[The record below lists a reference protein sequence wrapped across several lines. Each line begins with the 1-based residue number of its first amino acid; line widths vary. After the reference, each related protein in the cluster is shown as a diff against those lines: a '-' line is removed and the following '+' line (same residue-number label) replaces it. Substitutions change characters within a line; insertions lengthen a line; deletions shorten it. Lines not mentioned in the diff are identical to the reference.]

1 MFINTNVASLNSQR
15 QLAGSTGL
23 LATATQRLSSG
34 LRINSAKDDAAG
46 LAISERMTAQVKG
59 LDQARRNAND
69 GISLAQTAE
78 GALAEVGNNLQ
89 RIRELAVQAANSTNK
104 AGDRQTIQNEVDQLK
119 NEIQRMT
126 EQTSFNGNK
135 LLDGSFNA
143 KTFQVGAD
151 AGQFITINEVA
162 NTNLTSLG
170 GTNIEKQTST
180 TSGLLGATA
189 GTFGTAITSGDLK
202 LNYIDKDGA
211 SQSVNLGAI
220 TAASTK
226 ETRMAQIAEAINKK
240 TETSG
245 VSATIDDTGALKLTS
260 NNALG
265 SADSVTTAG
274 NFSLVTTATASV
286 GNTGFDTSNNNATP
300 TSDSGIKGIATLTVT
315 GTDSSKATNAITR
328 IDRAIAEVNEKRAAL
343 GAVQNRF
350 SSAITSLQTSSEN
363 ISASRSRIKDADFAS
378 ESAALAR
385 ANVLQQAG
393 TAMLAQ
399 ANQQPQQ
406 ALQLLR

>member
-46 LAISERMTAQVKG
+46 LSISERMTAQVKG

-78 GALAEVGNNLQ
+78 GALSEIGNNLQ
-89 RIRELAVQAANSTNK
+89 RMRELAVQASNSTNK
-104 AGDRQTIQNEVDQLK
+104 IGDRATIQAELNQLK
-119 NEIQRMT
+119 DEIQRMT
-126 EQTSFNGNK
+126 DQTSFNGNK
-135 LLDGSFNA
+135 LLDGTYSG

-151 AGQFITINEVA
+151 AGQMITIKEVG
-162 NTNLTSLG
+162 NTNLTNLG
-170 GTNIEKQTST
+170 GVTKMGSF
-180 TSGLLGATA
+180 GGAYTP
-189 GTFGTAITSGDLK
+189 T
-202 LNYIDKDGA
+202 GA
-211 SQSVNLGAI
+211 MAQ
-220 TAASTK
+220 TAASLGSGTIK
-226 ETRMAQIAEAINKK
+226 ISYRPIDESTGLPAAASASVTITIGAAASANERQAQVVAGINKNSEK
-240 TETSG
+240 TG
-245 VSATIDDTGALKLTS
+245 VVAYMDAGSIKLSSTDANGAV
-260 NNALG
+260 A
-265 SADSVTTAG
+265 
-274 NFSLVTTATASV
+274 TATQKISLAGGLSV
-286 GNTGFDTSNNNATP
+286 AGRTGISANSFGAKNKT
-300 TSDSGIKGIATLTVT
+300 GIADLTVT
-315 GTDSSKATNAITR
+315 GSTSENATKAIRMLDNAIKQLNQFR
-328 IDRAIAEVNEKRAAL
+328 SDL
-343 GAVQNRF
+343 GGVQNRF

-363 ISASRSRIKDADFAS
+363 ISASRSRVKDADFAN

>member
-46 LAISERMTAQVKG
+46 LSISERMTAQVKG

-78 GALAEVGNNLQ
+78 GALSEIGNNLQ
-89 RIRELAVQAANSTNK
+89 RMRELAVQASNSTNK
-104 AGDRQTIQNEVDQLK
+104 IGDRATIQAELNQLK
-119 NEIQRMT
+119 DEIQRMT
-126 EQTSFNGNK
+126 DQTSFNGNK
-135 LLDGSFNA
+135 LLDGTYSG

-151 AGQFITINEVA
+151 AGQMITIKEVG
-162 NTNLTSLG
+162 NTNLTKLG
-170 GTNIEKQTST
+170 GTTKMGTYGGTYTSV
-180 TSGLLGATA
+180 GAMA
-189 GTFGTAITSGDLK
+189 
-202 LNYIDKDGA
+202 
-211 SQSVNLGAI
+211 Q
-220 TAASTK
+220 TAASLPSGTIAIK
-226 ETRMAQIAEAINKK
+226 YRAINESTGLPAANSASVTITIGAAASANERQAQIVAGINKHSEK
-240 TETSG
+240 TGVVAYMDAGSIKLSSTDANGAVATATQTLSFGGSLTAARSG
-245 VSATIDDTGALKLTS
+245 LA
-260 NNALG
+260 
-265 SADSVTTAG
+265 ADSFTAQ
-274 NFSLVTTATASV
+274 NKT
-286 GNTGFDTSNNNATP
+286 
-300 TSDSGIKGIATLTVT
+300 GIADLTVT
-315 GTDSSKATNAITR
+315 GSTSANATKAIRMLDNAIKQ
-328 IDRAIAEVNEKRAAL
+328 VNQFRSDL
-343 GAVQNRF
+343 GGVQNRF

>member
-46 LAISERMTAQVKG
+46 LSISERMTAQVKG

-78 GALAEVGNNLQ
+78 GALSEIGNNLQ
-89 RIRELAVQAANSTNK
+89 RMRELAVQASNSTNK
-104 AGDRQTIQNEVDQLK
+104 LGDRATIQAELNQLK
-119 NEIQRMT
+119 DEIQRMT
-126 EQTSFNGNK
+126 DQTSFNGNK
-135 LLDGSFNA
+135 LLDGTYSG

-151 AGQFITINEVA
+151 AGQMITIKEVG
-162 NTNLTSLG
+162 NTNLTKLG
-170 GTNIEKQTST
+170 DVTKMGTYGGAYTST
-180 TSGLLGATA
+180 GAMA
-189 GTFGTAITSGDLK
+189 
-202 LNYIDKDGA
+202 
-211 SQSVNLGAI
+211 Q
-220 TAASTK
+220 TAASLSSGTIAIK
-226 ETRMAQIAEAINKK
+226 YRAINESTGLPAANSASVTITIGAAASANERQAQIVAGINKHSEK
-240 TETSG
+240 TG
-245 VSATIDDTGALKLTS
+245 VVAYMDAGSIKLSSTDANGAV
-260 NNALG
+260 A
-265 SADSVTTAG
+265 
-274 NFSLVTTATASV
+274 TATQTLSFGGSLTAARSGLAAASFTQQ
-286 GNTGFDTSNNNATP
+286 NKT
-300 TSDSGIKGIATLTVT
+300 GIADLTVT
-315 GTDSSKATNAITR
+315 GSTSANATKAIRMLDNAIKQ
-328 IDRAIAEVNEKRAAL
+328 VNQFRSDL
-343 GAVQNRF
+343 GGIQNRF

-363 ISASRSRIKDADFAS
+363 ISASRSRIKDADFAN
-378 ESAALAR
+378 ESASLAR

>member
-23 LATATQRLSSG
+23 LGTATQRLSSG
-34 LRINSAKDDAAG
+34 LRINTAKDDAAG
-46 LAISERMTAQVKG
+46 MAISERMTAQVKG

-78 GALAEVGNNLQ
+78 GALTEIGNNLQ
-89 RIRELAVQAANSTNK
+89 RMRELAVQASNSTNK
-104 AGDRQTIQNEVDQLK
+104 AGDRETIQNEVTQLK
-119 NEIQRMT
+119 DEIQRMT

-151 AGQFITINEVA
+151 AGQFITIKEVG
-162 NTNLTSLG
+162 NTNLSSLG
-170 GTNIEKQTST
+170 GTNYAKGASAAVTAIDT
-180 TSGLLGATA
+180 TSIGAA
-189 GTFGTAITSGDLK
+189 IASGTLK
-202 LNYIDKDGA
+202 INYVDTNG
-211 SQSVNLGAI
+211 SVQSADLGAI
-220 TAASTK
+220 GAASSQNS
-226 ETRMAQIAEAINKK
+226 RAAQIVEAINKK
-240 TETSG
+240 TETTG
-245 VSATIDDTGALKLTS
+245 VSATIDADGKIQVQSNGALANESK
-260 NNALG
+260 G
-265 SADSVTTAG
+265 S
-274 NFSLVTTATASV
+274 FSLIGFSATK
-286 GNTGFDTSNNNATP
+286 TGLVEDSAVALTGDT
-300 TSDSGIKGIATLTVT
+300 IKGITDLTVT
-315 GTDSSKATNAITR
+315 GSSSSNATNAITR
-328 IDRAIAEVNEKRAAL
+328 LDNAIKEVNKFRADL

-363 ISASRSRIKDADFAS
+363 ISASRSRVKDADFAS

>member
-46 LAISERMTAQVKG
+46 LAISERMTSQVKG

-89 RIRELAVQAANSTNK
+89 RMRELAVQAANSTNK
-104 AGDRQTIQNEVDQLK
+104 SGDRSTIQAEINQLRD
-119 NEIQRMT
+119 EIQRMT
-126 EQTSFNGNK
+126 DQTTFNGNK
-135 LLDGSFNA
+135 LLDGTYA
-143 KTFQVGAD
+143 GKTFQVGAD
-151 AGQFITINEVA
+151 AGQMITIQN
-162 NTNLTSLG
+162 
-170 GTNIEKQTST
+170 
-180 TSGLLGATA
+180 
-189 GTFGTAITSGDLK
+189 
-202 LNYIDKDGA
+202 
-211 SQSVNLGAI
+211 
-220 TAASTK
+220 
-226 ETRMAQIAEAINKK
+226 
-240 TETSG
+240 
-245 VSATIDDTGALKLTS
+245 
-260 NNALG
+260 
-265 SADSVTTAG
+265 
-274 NFSLVTTATASV
+274 V
-286 GNTGFDTSNNNATP
+286 GNTNVAELGKNTKIGEATP
-300 TSDSGIKGIATLTVT
+300 TVVGAVGAASMAASKGSLGSGKITITYMKLNDDGSASTASQVITIGQAASASERQAQVVAGINKYSEKTGVTASLDGGKISLTSTDANGAVASAAQVISSSLSAAALGFSNSVTFTEATNLNVGALTVT
-315 GTDSSKATNAITR
+315 GATSDNATKAIRILDEAIK
-328 IDRAIAEVNEKRAAL
+328 EVNKYRSDL
-343 GAVQNRF
+343 GGIQNRF

>member
-1 MFINTNVASLNSQR
+1 MSLVINTNVASLNSQR

-46 LAISERMTAQVKG
+46 MSISERMTAQVRG

-89 RIRELAVQAANSTNK
+89 RVRELAVQAANSTNK
-104 AGDRQTIQNEVDQLK
+104 LGDRQTIQDEITQLK

-135 LLDGSFNA
+135 LLDGSFTA

-151 AGQFITINEVA
+151 AGQSITIDSVA
-162 NTNLTSLG
+162 NTNLSSLG
-170 GTNIEKQTST
+170 GRNYIRGVSAVATGSISKAGGTGGVDAIANGLKIKYTDST
-180 TSGLLGATA
+180 
-189 GTFGTAITSGDLK
+189 GTA
-202 LNYIDKDGA
+202 
-211 SQSVNLGAI
+211 QSVSLGSI
-220 TAASTK
+220 GAASTG
-226 ETRMAQIAEAINKK
+226 EQRAGQIVEAINKQSEK
-240 TETSG
+240 TG
-245 VSATIDDTGALKLTS
+245 VTATLDENNKIQVRSNGSLGELSKASFSLTGGWKASATGLSTKA
-260 NNALG
+260 
-265 SADSVTTAG
+265 SASLAG
-274 NFSLVTTATASV
+274 N
-286 GNTGFDTSNNNATP
+286 NTL
-300 TSDSGIKGIATLTVT
+300 GITDLTVT
-315 GTDSSKATNAITR
+315 GHDSKNATNAIAR
-328 IDRAIAEVNEKRAAL
+328 IDNAIKEVNAFRAKL
-343 GAVQNRF
+343 GAFQNRF

-363 ISASRSRIKDADFAS
+363 ISASRSRVKDADFAN
-378 ESAALAR
+378 ESATLAR